1 MLSGVAISSDATG
14 RSSWENILGSVIQS
28 TCFSSMFATSKS
40 FTASD
45 ECLQSPFKV
54 LTVTGA
60 FLPSTFNC
68 SSKLFFTKLETK
80 IVKHSPGSN
89 PCA

>member
-1 MLSGVAISSDATG
+1 MFSGVAISSDATG

-28 TCFSSMFATSKS
+28 TCFPSMFATSKS
-40 FTASD
+40 STASD

-60 FLPSTFNC
+60 LLPS
-68 SSKLFFTKLETK
+68 
-80 IVKHSPGSN
+80 IVQASFSLQN
-89 PCA
+89 FLD